1 MNFIVEAILRFRAS
15 LCRGRSITMTM
26 DIGTPGFEDFRE
38 VCSSHR
44 QDVMVSFFRADD
56 LSLSS
61 QVLSKCKAFG
71 EGRIISSV
79 LLCAHAMHLSI
90 LMPFM
95 L

>member
-44 QDVMVSFFRADD
+44 QDVMVSFFRVDD
-56 LSLSS
+56 PSLSS
-61 QVLSKCKAFG
+61 HMLSKCKVFG
-71 EGRIISSV
+71 EGRIFSSV

-90 LMPFM
+90 LRPFM

>member
-1 MNFIVEAILRFRAS
+1 MP
-15 LCRGRSITMTM
+15 RSITMTM
-26 DIGTPGFEDFRE
+26 DIGTPDFEDFRK

-44 QDVMVSFFRADD
+44 QDVMVSFFRVDD
-56 LSLSS
+56 PSLSS
-61 QVLSKCKAFG
+61 HMLSKCKVFG

-79 LLCAHAMHLSI
+79 LLRAHAMHLSI

>member
-1 MNFIVEAILRFRAS
+1 MP
-15 LCRGRSITMTM
+15 RSITMTM

-44 QDVMVSFFRADD
+44 QDVMVSFFRVDD
-56 LSLSS
+56 PSLSS
-61 QVLSKCKAFG
+61 HMLSKCKVFG
-71 EGRIISSV
+71 KGRIISSV

-90 LMPFM
+90 LRPFM